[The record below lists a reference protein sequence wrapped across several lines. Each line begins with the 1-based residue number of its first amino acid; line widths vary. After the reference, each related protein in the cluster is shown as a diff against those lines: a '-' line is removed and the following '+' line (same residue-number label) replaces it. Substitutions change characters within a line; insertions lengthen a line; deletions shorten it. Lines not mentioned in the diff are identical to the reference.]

1 MAIRCLLCTHFARS
15 RIVVD
20 GEYDGVPAQLNKIYM
35 HVFKMKNENKSYIYI
50 NKMRQS
56 NTMIIT
62 IIN

>member
-35 HVFKMKNENKSYIYI
+35 HVFKIKNENKSYIYI
-50 NKMRQS
+50 LIK
-56 NTMIIT
+56 
-62 IIN
+62 